1 MHTDDYDFER
11 SYWGDCCNT
20 YEEDR
25 KHYIYAKY
33 MGLKPQGW
41 SFMLNNSSV
50 LDIGGGPTSMLLKCK
65 NLKKGKVVDPISYP
79 KWTVDRYASKNI
91 DVGIYPGEDVNEEG
105 WDETW
110 IYNCLQHTI
119 DPAKI
124 IDNAKKASKV
134 LRIFE
139 WVNIPAHDGHPHMLT
154 KENLDSWIVGTSPA
168 MAAYGYSGNLV
179 SLAEGGC
186 HGVAY
191 YGVFNLQ

>member
-1 MHTDDYDFER
+1 MYSDNYDFEK

-25 KHYIYAKY
+25 KHYVYAKY
-33 MGLKPQGW
+33 MGLPLEGC
-41 SFMLNNSSV
+41 SFILNNSSV

-65 NLKKGKVVDPISYP
+65 NLKKGKVVDPIRYP
-79 KWTVDRYASKNI
+79 KWTIDRYTSKKI
-91 DVGIYPGEDVNEEG
+91 DVGIYAGEYVAEEG

-124 IDNAKKASKV
+124 IDNVKNASKL

-154 KENLDSWIVGTSPA
+154 KENLDNWIGH
-168 MAAYGYSGNLV
+168 SGSLV
-179 SLAEGGC
+179 HLAEGGC
-186 HGVAY
+186 HGLAY
-191 YGVFNLQ
+191 YGVFNL